1 MMNFDRVSEMG
12 SSVTE
17 GRSVISTVVLLVGRG
32 RPLYDVLTGCLPAGA
47 GETTYFE

>member
-1 MMNFDRVSEMG
+1 MTNFDRVSEIG

-32 RPLYDVLTGCLPAGA
+32 RPLYDVLTNPADPRG
-47 GETTYFE
+47 GDYFE